1 MTISIDQAGRLKT
14 EKTKLTTT
22 LPTSVYLAKD
32 RSRPVVVGI
41 RITNSSAGAVT
52 AAVALYDAAAVGDF
66 PLTGTVS
73 IAANDTLELSD
84 MPLAL
89 LDNDAIKVTAG
100 TANALDVVV
109 TALEGVGR

>member
-1 MTISIDQAGRLKT
+1 MSVSIDQAGRLKT
-14 EKTKLTTT
+14 EKTKLSTT
-22 LPTSVYLAKD
+22 LPTAVYLAKD
-32 RSRPVVVGI
+32 RTRPVIVGI

-52 AAVALYDAAAVGDF
+52 ATVALHDAAAAGDF
-66 PLTGTVS
+66 LLTGTVS
-73 IAANDTLELSD
+73 IAAGDTLELSG

-100 TANALDVVV
+100 AGHALDVVV